1 METPTSLSRGHIT
14 ATPNKTGR
22 KSSKPVIK
30 WLSVLAIMVLTLI
43 NAASV
48 RAAQTLL
55 WSDEFDGTS
64 VDTNKWQVMNVADGT
79 DSWFRPANV
88 SVSNGTLKINSKEEL
103 YNGVHWTGGRLDCLY
118 HPQYKYLEA
127 RLRITPADCY
137 VWSTWWT
144 IGWNGSASVWPPEF
158 DIAETQGGPGKSP
171 GQSYH
176 WTASNYDTRSTG
188 LNESQWHTYGV
199 YWTAT
204 GQPQFYVDGAPSF
217 TSGGTASVAAMAAKL
232 KLTASPN
239 SMNRFSGCTL
249 GTMEID
255 YVRVYDS
262 PPVATPPPGV
272 LSQGQP
278 ATASSVQT
286 GNAVANGNDGSLSTR
301 WSASGSTFPQWWRVD
316 LGASHTLTK
325 TTINWYN
332 GSTRAYKYKIEVSSD
347 GNTYTTAVDKT
358 GNTTIG
364 DTSDT
369 FSATARYVR
378 ITVTGSSSGWASFYE
393 CQVYGN

>member
-1 METPTSLSRGHIT
+1 M
-14 ATPNKTGR
+14 
-22 KSSKPVIK
+22 
-30 WLSVLAIMVLTLI
+30 
-43 NAASV
+43 
-48 RAAQTLL
+48 
-55 WSDEFDGTS
+55 D
-64 VDTNKWQVMNVADGT
+64 VADGT

-88 SVSNGTLKINSKEEL
+88 TVSNGTLKINSVEEL
-103 YNGVHWTGGRLDCLY
+103 YNGVHWTGGRLDGLY
-118 HPQYKYLEA
+118 HPQYRYLEA

-144 IGWNGSASVWPPEF
+144 IGWDGTASVWPPEF

-176 WTASNYDTRSTG
+176 WTSSNYDTKSTG
-188 LNESQWHTYGV
+188 VDESQWHTYGV

-204 GQPQFYVDGAPSF
+204 GSPQFYVDGVASF
-217 TSGGTASVAAMAAKL
+217 KSGGTASVAAMAAKM

-249 GTMEID
+249 GVMETG

-262 PPVATPPPGV
+262 PPGITPPPGV

-278 ATASSVQT
+278 ATASSVQS
-286 GNAVANGNDGSLSTR
+286 GNAVASGNDGNLSTR

-316 LGASHTLTK
+316 LGASHALTK
-325 TTINWYN
+325 ATINWYN
-332 GSTRAYKYKIEVSSD
+332 GASRAYKYKIEVSSD
-347 GNTYTTAVDKT
+347 GTTYTTAVDKT
-358 GNTTIG
+358 GNTTNG
-364 DTSDT
+364 DTTDT

-393 CQVYGN
+393 CTVYGN